1 MASGAGNSATF
12 FLLLVNLVL
21 YLIITIIASWAIN
34 HGIDD
39 THKKGVVGF
48 TTSATGINNVAQ
60 WKASSLYAASASALI
75 TWSLT
80 LLAMG
85 FACKEIDIG
94 WSGSTLRALE
104 VILIIVSGTQFLSMV
119 TIQAGIEELSRY
131 GGGRV

>member
-12 FLLLVNLVL
+12 FLLLFNLVL

-39 THKKGVVGF
+39 THKKASGLSLPARLFLIYYPFGNMATGYVAIMSLLAGIVGF

-60 WKASSLYAASASALI
+60 WKASNLYAASASALI
-75 TWSLT
+75 SWSLT

-85 FACKEIDIG
+85 I
-94 WSGSTLRALE
+94 
-104 VILIIVSGTQFLSMV
+104 
-119 TIQAGIEELSRY
+119 
-131 GGGRV
+131 